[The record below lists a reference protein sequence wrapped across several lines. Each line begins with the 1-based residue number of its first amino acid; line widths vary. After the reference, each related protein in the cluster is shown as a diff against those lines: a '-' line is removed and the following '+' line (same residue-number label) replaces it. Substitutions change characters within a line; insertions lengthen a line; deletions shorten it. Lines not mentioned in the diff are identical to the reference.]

1 MKGMRKIL
9 FGLVALFLFAGVVYA
24 ADYSTLPD
32 SEGEVAYREKIAIK
46 RQVNGW
52 ETVTTDV
59 EGIDNGYVAVGYDCP
74 SAQPGQPSAAND
86 VKLSQSYCTGFMNV
100 YDKEGN
106 SLDGAT
112 LDGENGHYALWGIT
126 SIKNGYVVLGSG
138 NRTVEGNTEK
148 TTFILELDKNL
159 DIVFEKHLFDKEIQ
173 DQEFNHITS
182 YGDTVVVGFDKNVYV
197 FDAATDKVST
207 LLENQGYLP
216 AVAIDETGIYV
227 ASFDTTYNTIVNK
240 YDFDLKG
247 IGTTKLYTRDTTDD
261 TNMGVVT
268 NLNVVEGKLVAAL
281 TGNMTL
287 TSGEQT
293 VVASNLLVTCDKDLK
308 NVKQTVIDTTIM
320 DLVASRG
327 EIAYVGYETKVT
339 PSDEAPTVSVSG
351 DELVLNLPDLNVQE
365 GATTTFVRG
374 KYDLNGNKMW
384 KVDYTDKNV
393 IRIDNL
399 LGGVVVA
406 GFNTDEGAGYTI
418 GYEYELFEVATKTDG
433 NGTIEVNKVEGA
445 EGEEVEFIVTP
456 KEGYT
461 LKRVVVT
468 NEFGQT
474 IEFTDYKFT
483 LPSADVEIYAEFE
496 KVVVPNPSTGINNP
510 YISLGLIAA
519 MACGAFIVLKKKKYI

>member
-1 MKGMRKIL
+1 MKEMRKIL

-46 RQVNGW
+46 RHVDGW
-52 ETVTTDV
+52 KTFTTDV

-74 SAQPGQPSAAND
+74 VPNPTASKD

-112 LDGENGHYALWGIT
+112 LDGETGHYSLWGVT
-126 SIKNGYVVLGSG
+126 TTKNGYVVLGTG
-138 NRTVEGNTEK
+138 NRTVDGNVEE
-148 TTFILELDKNL
+148 TTFIIELDKNL
-159 DIVFEKHLFDKEIQ
+159 DIVFEKHLVAKQIENL
-173 DQEFNHITS
+173 EFTHITS
-182 YGDTVVVGFDKNVYV
+182 YEDTVVVGFDQNVYV
-197 FDAATDKVST
+197 FDASTDTVST
-207 LLENQGYLP
+207 LLENQGFLP

-240 YDFDLKG
+240 YGFDLKG
-247 IGTTKLYTRDTTDD
+247 IGTTKLYTRDTTDNS
-261 TNMGVVT
+261 NMGLVT
-268 NLNVVEGKLVAAL
+268 SLNVVEGKLVAGL
-281 TGNMTL
+281 TGNMTIA
-287 TSGEQT
+287 SGDKT
-293 VVASNLLVTCDKDLK
+293 AIAANLFVTCDKDLK

-327 EIAYVGYETKVT
+327 EVAYVGYETKVVA
-339 PSDEAPTVSVSG
+339 DADPTISIKNNEVVF
-351 DELVLNLPDLNVQE
+351 NLPDLGGEDEPNTV
-365 GATTTFVRG
+365 TTFVRG

-384 KVDYTDKNV
+384 KVDYTDKQV
-393 IRIDNL
+393 LRIDNL

-406 GFNTDEGAGYTI
+406 GYNVNEEAGYTI
-418 GYEYELFEVATKTDG
+418 GYEYELFEVTTKTDG

-445 EGEEVEFIVTP
+445 EGEEVEFTITP

-461 LKRVVVT
+461 IKRVVVT

-474 IEFTDYKFT
+474 IEFTENKFT
-483 LPSADVEIYAEFE
+483 LPSADVEIYVEFE

-519 MACGAFIVLKKKKYI
+519 MAFGAFIVLKKKKYI

>member
-1 MKGMRKIL
+1 MKKMKKVL

-24 ADYSTLPD
+24 ADYATLPD
-32 SEGEVAYREKIAIK
+32 SDGEVAYREKIAIK
-46 RQVNGW
+46 RQVDGW
-52 ETVTTDV
+52 KTVTTDV

-74 SAQPGQPSAAND
+74 VLQPKAAND
-86 VKLSQSYCTGFMNV
+86 VKLSQNYCTGFMNV

-112 LDGENGHYALWGIT
+112 LESENGNYALWGVT
-126 SIKNGYVVLGSG
+126 STKNGYAVVGTG
-138 NRTVEGNTEK
+138 NRTVDGTTEE
-148 TTFILELDKNL
+148 TTFIIELDKNL
-159 DIVFEKHLFDKEIQ
+159 DIVFEKHLVTKEI
-173 DQEFNHITS
+173 EELVFTHIAS
-182 YGDTVVVGFDKNVYV
+182 YEDTVVVAFDQNVYV
-197 FDAATDKVST
+197 FDAATDKVT
-207 LLENQGYLP
+207 ALLENEGYLP
-216 AVAIDETGIYV
+216 AVAVDETGIYV

-240 YDFDLKG
+240 YDFALKG

-261 TNMGVVT
+261 TNMGLVT

-287 TSGEQT
+287 TSGDAT
-293 VVASNLLVTCDKDLK
+293 VTASNMLVTCDKDLK

-327 EIAYVGYETKVT
+327 EIAFVGYETKVT
-339 PSDEAPTVSVSG
+339 ANDEAPTVSIKG
-351 DELVLNLPDLNVQE
+351 DELVFNLPDVGVTE
-365 GATTTFVRG
+365 TTTTTTFVRG
-374 KYDLNGNKMW
+374 KYDLDGNKMW
-384 KVDYTDKNV
+384 KVDYTDKEV

-406 GFNTDEGAGYTI
+406 GYNTDEGAGYTI
-418 GYEYELFEVATKTDG
+418 GYEYELFEVTTKTDG
-433 NGTIEVNKVEGA
+433 NGTITANKVEGA
-445 EGEEVEFIVTP
+445 EGEEVEFTVTP

-461 LKRVVVT
+461 LKKVVVT

-496 KVVVPNPSTGINNP
+496 KIVVPNPSTGINNP
-510 YISLGLIAA
+510 YVSLGLIAA